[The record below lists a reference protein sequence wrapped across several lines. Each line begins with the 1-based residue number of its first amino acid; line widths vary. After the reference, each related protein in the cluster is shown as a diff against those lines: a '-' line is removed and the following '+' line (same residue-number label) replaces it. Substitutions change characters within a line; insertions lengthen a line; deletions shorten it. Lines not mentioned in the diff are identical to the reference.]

1 MAIIDGDGHVFEL
14 RGTAKTMVD
23 YLPDPYRH
31 AQTLAYGVFPEM
43 DHLHNEPVQM
53 IEDAGNQRVV
63 GPAEWSEFLEDVG
76 IEATVMYPTSGLGI
90 GTMPNPDWALAIC
103 QAYNDWLHAEY
114 LKINPAFN
122 GMALLPLQDPQ
133 AAVDELRRAVTEL
146 GMLGAMLPS
155 NGLPSPLGA
164 KAYWPVYAEA
174 DRLGCALA
182 IHGGSGSRLGMD
194 QLGIRPGAHA
204 LAHPFGLLLSLTSL
218 VFNGVFDRFP
228 GLRMAFL
235 EGGAAWFLVAWER
248 FDRSYSTHMP
258 FNPRGE
264 LLDLPEG
271 QNVAG
276 YLSALA
282 EAGRLMIGCEGDEP
296 DLVRGVECL
305 GSGAFM
311 FSSDFPHEVSPQM
324 CKEEIAELQER
335 PDLTDAQ
342 KDDILG
348 EAARRFYPIPNSV

>member
-174 DRLGCALA
+174 DRLGSRSRFTVARVHA
-182 IHGGSGSRLGMD
+182 SAWTSSGSAR
-194 QLGIRPGAHA
+194 A
-204 LAHPFGLLLSLTSL
+204 
-218 VFNGVFDRFP
+218 
-228 GLRMAFL
+228 RMH
-235 EGGAAWFLVAWER
+235 WR
-248 FDRSYSTHMP
+248 TRS
-258 FNPRGE
+258 
-264 LLDLPEG
+264 
-271 QNVAG
+271 
-276 YLSALA
+276 
-282 EAGRLMIGCEGDEP
+282 
-296 DLVRGVECL
+296 
-305 GSGAFM
+305 GS
-311 FSSDFPHEVSPQM
+311 SS
-324 CKEEIAELQER
+324 R
-335 PDLTDAQ
+335 
-342 KDDILG
+342 
-348 EAARRFYPIPNSV
+348 

>member
-31 AQTLAYGVFPEM
+31 AKTLAYGVFPEM

-114 LKINPAFN
+114 LKVNPAFK

-235 EGGAAWFLVAWER
+235 EGGAAWFLVVWER

-348 EAARRFYPIPNSV
+348 EAARRFYRLPDSV